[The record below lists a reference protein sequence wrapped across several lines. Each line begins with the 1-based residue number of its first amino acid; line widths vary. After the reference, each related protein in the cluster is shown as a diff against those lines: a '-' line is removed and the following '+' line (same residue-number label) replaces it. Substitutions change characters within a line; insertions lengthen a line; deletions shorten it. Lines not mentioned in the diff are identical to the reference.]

1 MIYYLLA
8 FAVVYR
14 LFRWF
19 APPHAVAALDRAE
32 PGDWAACGIVAALC
46 GLMVAL

>member
-8 FAVVYR
+8 LAAAYP
-14 LFRWF
+14 LFRWL
-19 APPHAVAALDRAE
+19 APPRAVAALDRAT
-32 PGDWAACGIVAALC
+32 PADWAACGLLAGAL

>member
-8 FAVVYR
+8 FAVAYR
-14 LFRWF
+14 LFRWL
-19 APPHAVAALDRAE
+19 APPHAVAALDRAR
-32 PGDWAACGIVAALC
+32 PSDWAACGIAAAII